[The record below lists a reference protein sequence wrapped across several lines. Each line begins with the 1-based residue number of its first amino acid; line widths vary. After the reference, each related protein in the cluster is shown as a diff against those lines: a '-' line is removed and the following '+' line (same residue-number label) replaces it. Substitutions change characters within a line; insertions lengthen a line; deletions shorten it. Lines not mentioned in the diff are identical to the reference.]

1 VAIGELVN
9 ANLFG
14 LIMGLLLHLD
24 SRAIQ
29 KGNLTVFNPLQ
40 SAVRYFPTSCQ
51 IKNKKKRLLRA
62 LIWTESA

>member
-1 VAIGELVN
+1 MASGELVN

-14 LIMGLLLHLD
+14 LIMGLLLQFD
-24 SRAIQ
+24 TRAVQ
-29 KGNLTVFNPLQ
+29 KGNLTMFNPLQ
-40 SAVRYFPTSCQ
+40 SAVRYFQTSCQ